1 MWGRWKASF
10 KTSYLILNL
19 EKKKSNQPWYGHLSF
34 RHVRI
39 GSVVFLASF
48 FYTNMPV
55 VSHSLHFGTGGGT
68 DGCSSLNCAVIKD
81 RSLSVV
87 MKRAATCWEMVASQG
102 PNCPL
107 TCGAAWEEVGMLSQ
121 AWGGYPDFRVSLIWV
136 EAKCW
141 TYVQFSAYSKRDDS
155 LAQK

>member
-10 KTSYLILNL
+10 RTSYLILNL
-19 EKKKSNQPWYGHLSF
+19 EEKKIQPTLIWSPLFQACSYWQC
-34 RHVRI
+34 
-39 GSVVFLASF
+39 SF
-48 FYTNMPV
+48 F
-55 VSHSLHFGTGGGT
+55 SFFLLHQHACCESQPPFWHWWRNRWLLQFKLCGDQGPLAVCSNETSGYLLRDGGQ
-68 DGCSSLNCAVIKD
+68 S
-81 RSLSVV
+81 
-87 MKRAATCWEMVASQG
+87 G